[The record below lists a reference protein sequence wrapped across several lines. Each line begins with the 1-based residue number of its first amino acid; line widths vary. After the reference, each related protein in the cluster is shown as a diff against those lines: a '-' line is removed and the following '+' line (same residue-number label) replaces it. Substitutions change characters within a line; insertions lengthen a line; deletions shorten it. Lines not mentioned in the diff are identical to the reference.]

1 SARAKT
7 NGMTGRMHGL
17 KMVST
22 PPKNAR
28 TNRSMKWLSTGIGWP
43 ARVLLQLTPYIEG
56 MQRRR
61 FLMLGAAAA
70 AASRLPSVA
79 PEPRRVLYVSG
90 SVSPLV
96 VEGLQGTRFNTLILA
111 FVYAR
116 WQRGK
121 LALTLNGLPG
131 ARLGGTA
138 ANLKR
143 LRGTRVLASLGGW
156 GNAATFAAIQRAG
169 VGRFLDQ
176 FEHEIAGPLGLSG
189 MDLDLEPGTV
199 AENTPAGWKAVHD
212 QHGGLL
218 VALTNEYARRHPAHA
233 VTHAPIA
240 GVEIARRAWLAD
252 RGDGG
257 KPVVAQ
263 RAVLRSRR
271 PQARNH
277 RGVLQTRVDRPARG
291 GARCR
296 ALGAAL
302 GAGAAGFRAQ
312 VPGQPRR
319 LRRGADRDRRRARAR
334 ASAGRILPLG
344 LPPGA
349 RSSGRMGRPL
359 VDAHHRSNLI
369 PW

>member
-1 SARAKT
+1 
-7 NGMTGRMHGL
+7 
-17 KMVST
+17 
-22 PPKNAR
+22 
-28 TNRSMKWLSTGIGWP
+28 
-43 ARVLLQLTPYIEG
+43 
-56 MQRRR
+56 
-61 FLMLGAAAA
+61 MLGAAAA

-240 GVEIARRAWLAD
+240 GVAASLYARDGKLRGVHGSLIEATAGSLSWLNVQFYEAGDPKPETIAAFYKRELIDPLVAARAAARWERPWERVLPGFEP
-252 RGDGG
+252 RYQGS
-257 KPVVAQ
+257 
-263 RAVLRSRR
+263 RAACAAALTGIAGELGPGRR
-271 PQARNH
+271 P
-277 RGVLQTRVDRPARG
+277 G
-291 GARCR
+291 GYFLWDYRQVR
-296 ALGAAL
+296 AAAAAWGAL
-302 GAGAAGFRAQ
+302 
-312 VPGQPRR
+312 
-319 LRRGADRDRRRARAR
+319 L
-334 ASAGRILPLG
+334 
-344 LPPGA
+344 
-349 RSSGRMGRPL
+349 
-359 VDAHHRSNLI
+359 
-369 PW
+369 

>member
-1 SARAKT
+1 
-7 NGMTGRMHGL
+7 
-17 KMVST
+17 
-22 PPKNAR
+22 
-28 TNRSMKWLSTGIGWP
+28 
-43 ARVLLQLTPYIEG
+43 

-143 LRGTRVLASLGGW
+143 LRGTLVLASLGGW

-176 FEHEIAGPLGLSG
+176 FEHEIAGPLRLSG

-212 QHGGLL
+212 QYGGLL

-240 GVEIARRAWLAD
+240 GVAASLYARDGKLRGVHGSLIEATAGSLSWLNVQFYEAGDPKPESIAAFYKRELMDPLRAARPVAGWERPWERVLPGFSPNTRRP
-252 RGDGG
+252 G
-257 KPVVAQ
+257 Q
-263 RAVLRSRR
+263 RAAPRW
-271 PQARNH
+271 
-277 RGVLQTRVDRPARG
+277 RGLTASWG
-291 GARCR
+291 
-296 ALGAAL
+296 
-302 GAGAAGFRAQ
+302 
-312 VPGQPRR
+312 
-319 LRRGADRDRRRARAR
+319 RRGA
-334 ASAGRILPLG
+334 SAGIFCGTIAKCAPARK
-344 LPPGA
+344 PGA
-349 RSSGRMGRPL
+349 SWSERL
-359 VDAHHRSNLI
+359 D
-369 PW
+369 